1 MPCHAALSLAH
12 GTQPIKISR
21 HVLIDRA
28 AREPGTSIG
37 MDGAVFPWGTPSHP
51 DIGLLTLHFG

>member
-1 MPCHAALSLAH
+1 LAH